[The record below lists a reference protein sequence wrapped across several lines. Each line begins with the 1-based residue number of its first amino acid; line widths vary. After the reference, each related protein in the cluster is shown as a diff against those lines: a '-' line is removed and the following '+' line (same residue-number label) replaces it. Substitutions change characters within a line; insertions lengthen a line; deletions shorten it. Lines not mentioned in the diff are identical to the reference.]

1 MLGAIIGDII
11 GSRYEFHNT
20 DNYNFE
26 LFGSGTSFT
35 DDTICTIAIADAINT
50 SKGKAP
56 RYKDMLVSWCKSFP
70 NPQGGYGGSFNRWI
84 WSQDHEPYNSFG
96 NGSAM
101 RVAPVAWAYD
111 DLNKVLAEAK
121 RTASVTHN
129 HPEGIKGA
137 QAIAHA
143 IYLLRTTRDLEVLH
157 SLSMHYYPSMWVDVF
172 TPGVFNETCQ
182 GTVPVAFKIILAS
195 TSFEDAIRRAI
206 CWGGDSDTIGAIVGS
221 MAEAA
226 FGIPEEIYHKA
237 FTYITP
243 EMDRVIASFFNKL
256 NNKHHG

>member
-1 MLGAIIGDII
+1 MIGAIIGDII

-26 LFGSGTSFT
+26 LFGDGTSFT
-35 DDTICTIAIADAINT
+35 DDTICTIAIADAINK

-56 RYKDMLVSWCKSFP
+56 RYKEKLCNWCMAYP
-70 NPQGGYGGSFNRWI
+70 HPQGGYGGSFNRWI
-84 WSQDHEPYNSFG
+84 WSDNLEPYNSFG

-101 RVAPVAWAYD
+101 RVSPVAWAYD
-111 DLNKVLAEAK
+111 DLTKVLAEAK
-121 RTASVTHN
+121 RTAIVTHN

-137 QAIAHA
+137 QAVAHA
-143 IYLLRTTRDLEVLH
+143 IFHLRTTKDLRRLEIVALQ
-157 SLSMHYYPSMWVDVF
+157 YYPNIWTDVF

-182 GTVPVAFKIILAS
+182 GTVPVAFKIMLAS

-206 CWGGDSDTIGAIVGS
+206 SLGGDSDTLGAIVGS

-226 FGIPEEIYHKA
+226 FGIPEEIYHQA
-237 FTYITP
+237 FPYLTE
-243 EMDRVIASFFNKL
+243 EMDNVIANFFNRL
-256 NNKHHG
+256 NSK